1 MKNKIFSFALIIFFA
16 LGFAQNATGTED
28 QSIRKSV
35 VFFANT
41 IKYKQLDKTI
51 DCIYPKYFTVFPK
64 EQMTQI
70 LNMTYNNPF
79 VKIDVKDMKFVSVG
93 KPELVDGEY
102 FSLVSYFLKMRADV
116 SSMNE
121 DMKKNI
127 SKMLSSKYGKNNIEY
142 NAKEGAY
149 TINAPMSVYAI
160 SKDKKTWKVVYAEKE
175 LKSQL
180 TKVLP
185 KKILDKM

>member
-1 MKNKIFSFALIIFFA
+1 MKNKIFSFALVIFFA
-16 LGFAQNATGTED
+16 LGFAQNTTGTED

-116 SSMNE
+116 SSMND

>member
-1 MKNKIFSFALIIFFA
+1 MKNKIFSFALVIFFA
-16 LGFAQNATGTED
+16 LGFAQNTTGTED

-116 SSMNE
+116 SSMND

-185 KKILDKM
+185 KKILDKI